1 MNWYKKAQQEQ
12 NKIKYDKE
20 NNGVYILSRNTKP
33 DEGPWRISLLSNTER
48 TPLAHQSFLTYEE
61 ALEEFNRM
69 PGVEAGP
76 DLNLREVRELV

>member
-1 MNWYKKAQQEQ
+1 MNWFKKAQLQ

-20 NNGVYILSRNTKP
+20 NNGVYLLSRNTKP
-33 DEGPWRISLLSNTER
+33 DEGPWRISLISLREHS
-48 TPLAHQSFLTYEE
+48 PLGHQSFLTYEE
-61 ALEEFNRM
+61 AQEEFNRM